1 MNREPRRTGASAG
14 TFTSPTLVSAT
25 ICAYLKKS
33 TKELILTQEDC
44 ELFCRLTK
52 SFSDAQLGELLED
65 VVSKLPAGN
74 RDYNL
79 LAIER
84 IMPELITST
93 RAKTL
98 DTLALVQKSEQTRGM
113 RQSVKP
119 KDRSKVR
126 LMSDL

>member
-1 MNREPRRTGASAG
+1 MLIKGRLSVSVLDATAVTVSLLRRDFDTASSVM
-14 TFTSPTLVSAT
+14 FML
-25 ICAYLKKS
+25 
-33 TKELILTQEDC
+33 
-44 ELFCRLTK
+44 R
-52 SFSDAQLGELLED
+52 LGELLED

-98 DTLALVQKSEQTRGM
+98 DTLALVQKSEQTEE
-113 RQSVKP
+113 
-119 KDRSKVR
+119 
-126 LMSDL
+126 